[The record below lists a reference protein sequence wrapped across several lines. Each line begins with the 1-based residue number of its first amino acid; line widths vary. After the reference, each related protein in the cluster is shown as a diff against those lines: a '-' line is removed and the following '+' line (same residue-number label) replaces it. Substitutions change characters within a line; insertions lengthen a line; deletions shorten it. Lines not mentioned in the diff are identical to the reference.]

1 MCNAGCT
8 AKLNFATSKL
18 AENGRMNWL
27 CKANRRFFRTGQVL
41 CQWQPTA
48 IIYYAVC
55 AVILGWGA
63 FQRFHLPLWPAADAD
78 TWGYLNPALS
88 KLIGGGFQHADGRN
102 FVYPGFLFLVLAAFK
117 SFTAITIVQHTLG
130 LLTGGLLLVCWRQ
143 IRRFLNVGP
152 VVRRTQEIAGV
163 LLLAIYVLSSQPI
176 VAEHEL
182 RPEAITPFI
191 AVLTIF
197 LALKFLEQRYLRK
210 ERWRSAWFG
219 AALVFVAFLLLSLKP
234 SFGMTALFAMLP
246 VLLLLFQ
253 RRATWVERLI
263 LIAAA
268 VMSALLL
275 VLPEHYLARSDPSA
289 TSFLP
294 ETLFYIHANLIAD
307 QMDEDIAR
315 GHCGDRGCE
324 WLGQIK
330 SELREEMRR
339 SWELN
344 QNYRS
349 LGINPDYLMYTSKV
363 IRHWREKFFQ
373 GTDATRLR
381 FYWYYA
387 GRTLARHPTR
397 VLGKVS
403 RQMRLFYSPTNPA
416 FASSPEVA
424 LKGCY
429 GRSFEILQRPA
440 FRPTLLTFPPGR
452 KYQTSCASLAS
463 TNWSISQPRPIRLG
477 KRLLARG
484 YLPVF
489 CAVLF
494 ASGLLFCSQKLRA
507 AVGMLWPATLFIY
520 SYNIATCLETAI
532 VHSLHNPR
540 YMTVQFSFTLLA
552 EFVGICFLLCICF
565 AKGPSRE
572 IMTVYRGKGG

>member
-1 MCNAGCT
+1 VQT
-8 AKLNFATSKL
+8 V

-27 CKANRRFFRTGQVL
+27 RDANHRFFRTGHVL
-41 CQWQPTA
+41 CPWQPTA

-55 AVILGWGA
+55 AMIFGWGA
-63 FQRFHLPLWPAADAD
+63 FQRFHLPLWPLADAD

-88 KLIGGGFQHADGRN
+88 KLTGGAFQHTGGRN
-102 FVYPGFLFLVLAAFK
+102 FVYPGFLFLILGTFK

-152 VVRRTQEIAGV
+152 VARRTQEIFGV

-176 VAEHEL
+176 IAEHEL
-182 RPEAITPFI
+182 RPEAITPFF

-210 ERWRSAWFG
+210 ERWRSAWLG
-219 AALVFVAFLLLSLKP
+219 AAVVFVAFLLLSLKP
-234 SFGMTALFAMLP
+234 SFGMTAFFAMLP

-275 VLPEHYLARSDPSA
+275 VLPEHYLAKSDPIA
-289 TSFLP
+289 TRFLP

-307 QMDEDIAR
+307 QMDEDIASR
-315 GHCGDRGCE
+315 DCGDQGCE
-324 WLGQIK
+324 WLSQIQ

-339 SWELN
+339 GWELN

-349 LGINPDYLMYTSKV
+349 LGFDPDYLMYTSKV

-373 GTDATRLR
+373 GEDAIRLR

-387 GRTLARHPTR
+387 GRTLMKRPTP
-397 VLGKVS
+397 VIVKVW
-403 RQMRLFYSPTNPA
+403 RQMRLFYSASNPA
-416 FASSPEVA
+416 FVTGREVA
-424 LKGCY
+424 LAEPY
-429 GRSFEILQRPA
+429 RRTVEVLNSA
-440 FRPTLLTFPPGR
+440 FRHTLLRFPPIK
-452 KYQTSCASLAS
+452 KYEASCASLVSA
-463 TNWSISQPRPIRLG
+463 NWAVSQPRSIRLCN
-477 KRLLARG
+477 RVLARG
-484 YLPVF
+484 YISVF
-489 CAVLF
+489 GAVLF
-494 ASGLLFCSQKLRA
+494 ASGLLLCSQKLRS

-520 SYNIATCLETAI
+520 SYDIATCLETAI

-540 YMTVQFSFTLLA
+540 YLTVQFSFTLLA
-552 EFVGICFLLCICF
+552 EFVGTYLLLGIFF
-565 AKGPSRE
+565 AKRLSHE